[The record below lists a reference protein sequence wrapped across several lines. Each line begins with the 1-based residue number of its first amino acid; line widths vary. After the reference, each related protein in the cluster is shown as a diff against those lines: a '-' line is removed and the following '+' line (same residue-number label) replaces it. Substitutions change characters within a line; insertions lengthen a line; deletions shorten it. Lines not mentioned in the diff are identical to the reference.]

1 MKSTQKYGILLS
13 LYLAQSIPMSFFST
27 VLPVIMRME
36 EYSLSSIGMIQLI
49 KIPWVVKFLWGPVV
63 DHNAR
68 DNMHYRKWIIGS
80 EVFYAMVIIAIGF
93 FNLQSDFT
101 TIIVLMI
108 LAFMLSSIQDIG
120 SDALAVRIL
129 KKKERSMGN
138 SMQSSGNFLGTLFG
152 SGVLLFLYTII
163 GWQYLML
170 VLSGIVLI
178 ALIPVSRY
186 REPKKQQQFHIKRNR
201 IAFSNIW
208 GFFRQKRIGKR
219 VTLLVIF
226 YAGLIGILAMLKPY
240 LVDLGYTVKEIA
252 FMTGIFGTA
261 FGAGSAF
268 LGGYILRRIGNLNGL
283 RLFALYG
290 CLAAGFMTFIAF
302 GNTHI
307 ALIYTGI
314 ALIWSAYGM
323 ASVAIFTISMNTVR
337 KGKEGTDYTLQ
348 IVLTHLSSLL
358 VVVISGRIGDWIG
371 YSGLFLVETVVGLI
385 VTLSIGRLYFD
396 PELPAEP
403 EPESTYALSEQSV

>member
-1 MKSTQKYGILLS
+1 MKPTQKYGILLS

-49 KIPWVVKFLWGPVV
+49 KIPWIVKFLWGPVV
-63 DHNAR
+63 DHNAG

-80 EVFYAMVIIAIGF
+80 EVFYAVVIIAIGF

-108 LAFMLSSIQDIG
+108 VAFVLSSIQDIG

-129 KKKERSMGN
+129 KKKERGLGN

-152 SGVLLFLYTII
+152 SGVLLYLYTMI

-170 VLSGIVLI
+170 VISGIVLV
-178 ALIPVSRY
+178 ALIPVSKY
-186 REPKKQQQFHIKRNR
+186 REPRKQQEFHIKRNR

-226 YAGLIGILAMLKPY
+226 YAGIIGILSMLKPY

-268 LGGYILRRIGNLNGL
+268 LGGYILKRIGNMNGL
-283 RLFALYG
+283 RLFAFYG
-290 CLAAGFMTFIAF
+290 CLAAGLMTFIAF

-307 ALIYTGI
+307 ILIYIGI

-371 YSGLFLVETVVGLI
+371 YSGLFLVEAIVGLI
-385 VTLSIGRLYFD
+385 VTLSIGQLYFD
-396 PELPAEP
+396 PEFTP
-403 EPESTYALSEQSV
+403 EPAYVLSEQSV

>member
-1 MKSTQKYGILLS
+1 MKPTQKYGILLS

-49 KIPWVVKFLWGPVV
+49 KIPWIVKFLWGPVV

-68 DNMHYRKWIIGS
+68 DNMHYRRWIIGS
-80 EVFYAMVIIAIGF
+80 EIFYAVVIISIGF

-101 TIIVLMI
+101 TIIILMVV
-108 LAFMLSSIQDIG
+108 AFVLSSIQDIG

-129 KKKERSMGN
+129 KKKERGMGN

-152 SGVLLFLYTII
+152 SGVLLFLYTVI

-170 VLSGIVLI
+170 VISGIVLI
-178 ALIPVSRY
+178 ALIPVTRY
-186 REPKKQQQFHIKRNR
+186 REPRKKQEFHIKRNR

-208 GFFRQKRIGKR
+208 SFFRQKRIGKR

-226 YAGLIGILAMLKPY
+226 YAGLIGILSMLKPY

-252 FMTGIFGTA
+252 LMTGIFGTA
-261 FGAGSAF
+261 CGAGSAF
-268 LGGYILRRIGNLNGL
+268 LGGYILRRVGNMNGL
-283 RLFALYG
+283 RLFAFYG
-290 CLAAGFMTFIAF
+290 SLAAGFMTFIAF

-307 ALIYTGI
+307 ILIYTGI

-371 YSGLFLVETVVGLI
+371 YSGLFLVETLVGII
-385 VTLSIGRLYFD
+385 VTLSIGKLYFD
-396 PELPAEP
+396 PELTP
-403 EPESTYALSEQSV
+403 EPTYVLSEQSV